1 MAKAWSV
8 WAARHMYLKNLMRV
22 AKTTILR
29 WMFGLKSKC
38 FQKWWHDHVVR
49 SRIARRPLERMRC
62 RFVAKAWSKWD
73 SEVVRS
79 RKIKRTLLHW
89 AKRHL
94 SLAFVAW
101 DILVQEVKPRKDGS
115 RNPRLLIERTI
126 KHWQNQAL
134 SSAFNGWTTEMNRIA
149 RLRHML
155 SNAALKWVNRLLA
168 VAMEKWYF
176 EVIRK
181 RKALKAV
188 AMWTHGNLEHAPVI
202 LSTLPHTHT
211 HTRIHAHAHTQVRL
225 PELGVRG
232 LLT

>member
-1 MAKAWSV
+1 
-8 WAARHMYLKNLMRV
+8 
-22 AKTTILR
+22 
-29 WMFGLKSKC
+29 
-38 FQKWWHDHVVR
+38 
-49 SRIARRPLERMRC
+49 MRC

-89 AKRHL
+89 AKRHR

-188 AMWTHGNLEHAPVI
+188 AMWTRGNI
-202 LSTLPHTHT
+202 
-211 HTRIHAHAHTQVRL
+211 
-225 PELGVRG
+225 
-232 LLT
+232 